1 MMDMQLSMQHD
12 PAISLRAEVRTVFAA
27 RGWLS
32 VQPATF
38 RDAVLAAA
46 IVRQVAPGEG
56 MVQSGDPP
64 GGVFGV
70 ISGGVAVYASVGSLL
85 PRMGTII
92 RAGGWFGT
100 ASMATGLPRYISAR
114 VKEPS
119 VIAHLPLARIETM
132 MAADPHTARMFAG
145 LAEFNARLS
154 VALACELGI
163 SSGARRIAA
172 VVMRAT
178 GAHFGLAPQ
187 HPDGFALTQAEIGEM
202 ANVSRL
208 HCNRI
213 LAQFCDRGWIRM
225 HYGRILVLDAA
236 ALSDFAWND
245 G

>member
-1 MMDMQLSMQHD
+1 MQLSVEPN
-12 PAISLRAEVRTVFAA
+12 PAISPLAEAGAVFAA

-32 VQPATF
+32 VQPAAF

-46 IVRQVAPGEG
+46 VVRNVGPGEA
-56 MVQSGDPP
+56 MVQAGDPP

-92 RAGGWFGT
+92 RAGSWFGT

-114 VKEPS
+114 VMEPS
-119 VIAHLPLARIETM
+119 VIAHLPLARIEAM
-132 MAADPHTARMFAG
+132 LLADPLTARMFAG
-145 LAEFNARLS
+145 LAEFNAWLA
-154 VALACELGI
+154 VALACELAI
-163 SSGARRIAA
+163 TSGARRIAA

-178 GAHFGLAPQ
+178 GAHFGLVPQ
-187 HPDGFALTQAEIGEM
+187 HPDGFALTQTEIGEM

-225 HYGRILVLDAA
+225 GYGRIMVTNPQ
-236 ALSDFAWND
+236 ALGDFAWND